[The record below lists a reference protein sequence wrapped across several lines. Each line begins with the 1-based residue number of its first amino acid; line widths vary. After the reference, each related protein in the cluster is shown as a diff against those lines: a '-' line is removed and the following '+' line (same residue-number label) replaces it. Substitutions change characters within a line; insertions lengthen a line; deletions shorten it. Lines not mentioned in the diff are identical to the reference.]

1 MFLRRILDF
10 GRRTGATILRYLK
23 STYIPF
29 WCAII
34 FSSIYSIMLVYSCTI
49 SNGTRT
55 VTTQIIAVVI
65 GSTAAVIISLMDYE
79 RLGELWWLVGG
90 VCIFLVSLTFIA
102 GQSAAGEGAK
112 ADDRA
117 WLDIFGVSFQ
127 PSELMKIGFLITF
140 SYHLS
145 KVIKDGKLNSIPH
158 LLTLVG
164 HVCLPVGLII
174 IQRDEG
180 SALMFLVMAAIIILG
195 SGLNWKYIA
204 VAMVGVLA
212 ALPLLWQ
219 VLSTTQKQRIQ
230 AVYSPQEGDELTTL
244 YQQTLGRM
252 AIGSGEL
259 TGLGWRKGTMIQSGL
274 VPEDYNDFILTV
286 AGEEFGFIGTTLI
299 LFLLAS
305 IMVMTINV
313 ALTAKDDMGRF
324 ICLGFF
330 GLIAAQTIF
339 NVGMVLVVLPVIGI
353 TLPFFSAGGSSS
365 MCLYF
370 GVGLV
375 LSVYMRRG
383 ESRMSIATL

>member
-1 MFLRRILDF
+1 MRKVLDSFRRA
-10 GRRTGATILRYLK
+10 GRSIYRYLR
-23 STYIPF
+23 STYLPYF
-29 WCAII
+29 CVVI
-34 FSSIYSIMLVYSCTI
+34 FASIYGIMLVYSCTI
-49 SNGTRT
+49 QNGTRT
-55 VTTQIIAVVI
+55 VTTQIIAFLV

-79 RLGELWWLVGG
+79 RLGELWWLISA
-90 VCIFLVSLTFIA
+90 VCISLMLLTLVF
-102 GQSAAGEGAK
+102 GGGAAGEGAK

-127 PSELMKIGFLITF
+127 PSELLKIGFLITF
-140 SYHLS
+140 PYHLS
-145 KVIKDGKLNSIPH
+145 KVIKEGKINSIPH

-164 HVCLPVGLII
+164 HICVPVGLIVL
-174 IQRDEG
+174 QRDEG
-180 SALMFLVMAAIIILG
+180 SALMFLIMAAIMILG
-195 SGLNWKYIA
+195 SGLDAKYIA
-204 VAMVGVLA
+204 VAFIGFFA

-219 VLSTTQKQRIQ
+219 VLTTTQKQRFQ
-230 AVYSPQEGDELTTL
+230 AVYSPQEGDELDIL
-244 YQQTLGRM
+244 YQQTLGRI

-259 TGLGWRKGTMIQSGL
+259 TGLGWRNGTMTQAGL

-286 AGEEFGFIGTTLI
+286 AGEEFGFIGATLVLVI
-299 LFLLAS
+299 LAS

-383 ESRMSIATL
+383 ESRMSIASL

>member
-1 MFLRRILDF
+1 
-10 GRRTGATILRYLK
+10 
-23 STYIPF
+23 
-29 WCAII
+29 
-34 FSSIYSIMLVYSCTI
+34 MLVYSCTI
-49 SNGTRT
+49 QNGTRT
-55 VTTQIIAVVI
+55 VTTQIIAFLV

-79 RLGELWWLVGG
+79 RLGELWWLVAA
-90 VCIFLVSLTFIA
+90 VCISLMLLTLVF
-102 GQSAAGEGAK
+102 GGGAAGEGAK

-127 PSELMKIGFLITF
+127 PSELLKIGFLITF
-140 SYHLS
+140 PYHLS
-145 KVIKDGKLNSIPH
+145 KVIKEGKINSIPH

-164 HVCLPVGLII
+164 HICVPVGLIVL
-174 IQRDEG
+174 QRDEG
-180 SALMFLVMAAIIILG
+180 SALMFLIMAAIMILG
-195 SGLNWKYIA
+195 SGLDAKYIA
-204 VAMVGVLA
+204 VAFIGFFA

-219 VLSTTQKQRIQ
+219 VLTTTQKQRFQ
-230 AVYSPQEGDELTTL
+230 AVYSPQEGDELDIL
-244 YQQTLGRM
+244 YQQTLGRI

-259 TGLGWRKGTMIQSGL
+259 TGLGWRNGTMTQAGL

-286 AGEEFGFIGTTLI
+286 AGEEFGFIGATLVLVI
-299 LFLLAS
+299 LAS

-383 ESRMSIATL
+383 ESRMSIAGL